1 MKKAEELYPCVY
13 NHICAAIHGNSKIP
27 NRKKA
32 DGKEL
37 KAFSLPQKNKTFRQ

>member
-1 MKKAEELYPCVY
+1 MGKAEELSPCVY

-37 KAFSLPQKNKTFRQ
+37 KAFFTAAKK